1 MITKFEQLSN
11 ELILICFSYF
21 NFYELYET
29 FSNLNQR
36 FNHLIQYESK
46 LYINLDLVP
55 NTKFL
60 TFCLNLNQF
69 IATSQNYPLSVIAHD
84 KYKLNVIFYD
94 DLFKDKFSK
103 LKSLTLSNIT
113 IETIYSII
121 FETAAKLYES
131 LRRLSLL
138 DEIST
143 EDKREEDNNIQKLCN
158 NLISSKMKS
167 LIYLHLNFE
176 PYRCGCQ
183 NDRSSHTYDI
193 CLDFKELS
201 RTENSLSHLETLII
215 GEICDDD
222 NYTISAPTLC
232 FYSLITDLLLCL
244 PKLKKLIINSI
255 HFIGYYDRRQYTTS
269 STTTTNLILPL
280 NLKMIKIWIDNVDGD
295 DEEEDKNLT
304 RNFVINNN
312 LSKTAIIKI
321 FNIEYEKDF

>member
-1 MITKFEQLSN
+1 
-11 ELILICFSYF
+11 
-21 NFYELYET
+21 
-29 FSNLNQR
+29 
-36 FNHLIQYESK
+36 
-46 LYINLDLVP
+46 
-55 NTKFL
+55 
-60 TFCLNLNQF
+60 
-69 IATSQNYPLSVIAHD
+69 
-84 KYKLNVIFYD
+84 
-94 DLFKDKFSK
+94 
-103 LKSLTLSNIT
+103 
-113 IETIYSII
+113 
-121 FETAAKLYES
+121 
-131 LRRLSLL
+131 
-138 DEIST
+138 
-143 EDKREEDNNIQKLCN
+143 
-158 NLISSKMKS
+158 MKS

-222 NYTISAPTLC
+222 DNYTISAPTLC
-232 FYSLITDLLLCL
+232 FYSLITDLLPCL

-295 DEEEDKNLT
+295 DDEEENKNLA
-304 RNFVINNN
+304 RNFFINNN